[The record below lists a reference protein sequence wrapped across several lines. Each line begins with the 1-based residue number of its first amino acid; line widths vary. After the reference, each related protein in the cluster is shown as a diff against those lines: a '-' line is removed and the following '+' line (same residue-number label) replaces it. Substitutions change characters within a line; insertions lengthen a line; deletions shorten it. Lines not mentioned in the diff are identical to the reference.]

1 MAVLAI
7 LILAGLG
14 FAFWRA
20 ALAAYR
26 RMVATAK
33 TGGVTSSNCFFVGND
48 FSFMAISHICRQ
60 QMTRFLFYIKYQVPT
75 FLMVSAVNVND
86 KW

>member
-48 FSFMAISHICRQ
+48 FTYLPATNDDEPLQ
-60 QMTRFLFYIKYQVPT
+60 QIIPIANFLDGLCWQWK
-75 FLMVSAVNVND
+75 L
-86 KW
+86 

>member
-26 RMVATAK
+26 RTVATAK
-33 TGGVTSSNCFFVGND
+33 TGGVTWSKCFFVGND
-48 FSFMAISHICRQ
+48 F
-60 QMTRFLFYIKYQVPT
+60 T
-75 FLMVSAVNVND
+75 FLAATND
-86 KW
+86 EVPLLQ